1 MDLGPMENLIVGEFE
16 GLVLVTQ
23 RHMETCETKGAIKK
37 KKAPLYLAA
46 WGNVI

>member
-1 MDLGPMENLIVGEFE
+1 MENLIVGEFE

-23 RHMETCETKGAIKK
+23 RHMETYETKGALKKK